1 MAFDAVVI
9 GSGFGGAFS
18 ALALTEA
25 GLRVVLLERGRP
37 ARRDD
42 GDWDPRRML
51 LGDRYRGSSPV
62 QVRQYGA
69 RRPAP
74 LRPLEMLGGNSVV
87 YGGASLRLRETDL
100 DRWPVS
106 YEELEPHYTRA
117 EALLDV
123 HGEAGADPCEPPR
136 SAAYPRAPVP
146 CTEPALR
153 LRDAAGRLG
162 WRPFPIPLALNFSD
176 ETRPRCIL
184 CNTCDGFPCKIEA
197 KNDLAVT
204 VLRRAAELGLEIR
217 AGLAA
222 LRLRLEGG
230 GAAAVECVDVETG
243 EGHEIEAERFVVA
256 AGALQSPALLL
267 RSGLGGVATP
277 GGQWVGRR
285 LMRHCNAVVAG
296 LFRAPTNPRQV
307 FHKQLCFTEFY
318 EDLRAELGTATGTV
332 QDIYT
337 PAAEVIRR
345 HAPPGLK
352 RLAGWMSA
360 YMQNL
365 LCVAE
370 DDPRP
375 ENRVTLSGDTD
386 RFGARV
392 PRVDHEYTADD
403 LRRRDHLV
411 TRARRLLRAAGAWT
425 TRVYEIDTFSHGVGS
440 AAMADSPDDG
450 ALDPRCRLWGVD
462 NLWVVDGS
470 CFPASGGVNPSL
482 TIAANALRVAPA
494 IAAAERG

>member
-1 MAFDAVVI
+1 MAYDAVVI

-25 GLRVVLLERGRP
+25 GLRVLLLERGRP
-37 ARRDD
+37 VRRDD
-42 GDWDPRRML
+42 GDWDPRQVL
-51 LGDRYRGSSPV
+51 IGDRYRSTSPV

-69 RRPAP
+69 RHHSP
-74 LRPLEMLGGNSVV
+74 LRPMEMLGGHSVV

-100 DRWPVS
+100 DRWPFA
-106 YEELEPHYTRA
+106 YEELESHYTRA

-123 HGEAGADPCEPPR
+123 HGQAGADPCEPPR

-153 LRDAAGRLG
+153 LRAAAERLG
-162 WRPFPIPLALNFSD
+162 WSPFPIPLALNFSD
-176 ETRPRCIL
+176 EARPLCIL

-204 VLRRAAELGLEIR
+204 VLRRAGDLGLEIL
-217 AGLAA
+217 AGAAA

-230 GAAAVECVDVETG
+230 RAAAVECVDVETG
-243 EGHEIEAERFVVA
+243 AVREIEADRFVVA
-256 AGALQSPALLL
+256 AGALHSPALLL
-267 RSGLGGVATP
+267 RSGLGGDGTP
-277 GGQWVGRR
+277 GGRWIGRR

-296 LFRAPTNPRQV
+296 LFRAPTNPGKV

-337 PAAEVIRR
+337 PAAEVIRH

-352 RLAGWMSA
+352 RIAGWMSVF
-360 YMQNL
+360 MQNL

-375 ENRVTLSGDTD
+375 GNRVTLSDETD

-392 PRVDHEYTADD
+392 PRVDHEYTAADR
-403 LRRRDHLV
+403 RRRDHLV
-411 TRARRLLRAAGAWT
+411 ARARRLLRAAGAWT

-440 AAMADSPDDG
+440 VGMAADPEQG

-494 IAAAERG
+494 IAGREQG